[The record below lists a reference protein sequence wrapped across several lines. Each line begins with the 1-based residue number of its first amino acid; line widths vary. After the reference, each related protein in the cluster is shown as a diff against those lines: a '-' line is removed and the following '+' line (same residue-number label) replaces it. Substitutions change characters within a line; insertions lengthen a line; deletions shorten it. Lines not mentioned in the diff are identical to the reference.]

1 MYNFTS
7 TDPEGSSPTQG
18 QLDQAIH
25 HAFVSYPTPK
35 NYNIGIWQP
44 HKVNNHIIK
53 DIWKF
58 LENYCNLAFDYE
70 SMLQAN
76 KQIWWMIYP
85 ESKEV
90 ESNKT
95 FNSVETIISRENIV
109 DIITKMNYFKG
120 TAFDKLF
127 EEDNK
132 KGSYTSMSSI
142 VTTLIRQ
149 YLPSVYMK
157 LQAIQEYLYNNY
169 GYHPSNLNKMF
180 QFSYEFNY
188 TFGKYFNNIPV
199 IPITMSTYFS
209 IPRIVKHLPRDEI
222 IQNESRSMLTQAP
235 RPLSYD
241 DQNFKTFNPAC
252 WWNKEENTIGR
263 RLNIQEFKDNYQNN
277 PVREDLRSKELK
289 FNLKD
294 ELFPNDNYKLFVD
307 NITL

>member
-7 TDPEGSSPTQG
+7 TDPEGTSPTQV

-25 HAFVSYPTPK
+25 HSFLSYPTPK

-44 HKVNNHIIK
+44 HKVSDTIIK

-70 SMLQAN
+70 SMLRAD

-85 ESKEV
+85 ETKAV
-90 ESNKT
+90 ESNET

-109 DIITKMNYFKG
+109 DIITKMDHKSI
-120 TAFDKLF
+120 AFDKLF
-127 EEDNK
+127 EEDSK
-132 KGSYTSMSSI
+132 KVSYNSMSSI
-142 VTTLIRQ
+142 IITMIRQ

-157 LQAIQEYLYNNY
+157 LQAIQEYLYSNH

-188 TFGKYFNNIPV
+188 TFGKYFDNIPV

-222 IQNESRSMLTQAP
+222 IQNDSGSMLIQDA
-235 RPLSYD
+235 RPLSYIGKT
-241 DQNFKTFNPAC
+241 KTFNPAC
-252 WWNKEENTIGR
+252 WWNKEENSLGR
-263 RLNIQEFKDNYQNN
+263 RLTIQEFQDNYQNN
-277 PVREDLRSKELK
+277 PIREDLRSKELK
-289 FNLKD
+289 FNLQD
-294 ELFPNDNYKLFVD
+294 ELFSDNDSKLFVD
-307 NITL
+307 NIIK

>member
-7 TDPEGSSPTQG
+7 TDPEGHAPTQD

-25 HAFVSYPTPK
+25 HAYVSYPTPK

-44 HKVNNHIIK
+44 HKVNNTIVA

-70 SMLQAN
+70 SMLRAD
-76 KQIWWMIYP
+76 KQIWWMIFP

-95 FNSVETIISRENIV
+95 FSEVETIISRENIV
-109 DIITKMNYFKG
+109 DIITKMHSYKAI
-120 TAFDKLF
+120 AFDQLF
-127 EEDNK
+127 LEDSK
-132 KGSYTSMSSI
+132 KDSLNSMSSI

-157 LQAIQEYLYNNY
+157 LQGIQEYLYNRH
-169 GYHPSNLNKMF
+169 GYHPSNLNKML
-180 QFSYEFNY
+180 QYTYEFNY

-199 IPITMSTYFS
+199 IPVSMSTFFN

-222 IQNESRSMLTQAP
+222 VQNNNGSIITQAP
-235 RPLSYD
+235 RALSYIGKT
-241 DQNFKTFNPAC
+241 KTFNPAC
-252 WWNKEENTIGR
+252 WWNKEKNTIGS
-263 RLNIQEFKDNYQNN
+263 RLTIQELQANYQNN
-277 PVREDLRSKELK
+277 PVREDLRSKTLE
-289 FNLKD
+289 FNLD
-294 ELFPNDNYKLFVD
+294 DDLFPRNNYKLFVD
-307 NITL
+307 NIIH

>member
-7 TDPEGSSPTQG
+7 TDPEGTSPTQG
-18 QLDQAIH
+18 QLDKAIH

-44 HKVNNHIIK
+44 HKVSDTIIK

-70 SMLQAN
+70 SMLRAD

-85 ESKEV
+85 ETKEV

-95 FNSVETIISRENIV
+95 FNGVETIISRENIV
-109 DIITKMNYFKG
+109 DIITKMDHKKI
-120 TAFDKLF
+120 AFDKLF
-127 EEDNK
+127 EEDSK
-132 KGSYTSMSSI
+132 KGSYNSMSAI
-142 VTTLIRQ
+142 FLTLVRQ

-157 LQAIQEYLYNNY
+157 LQAIQEYLYSKH

-222 IQNESRSMLTQAP
+222 KQNDSGSMLIQAA
-235 RPLSYD
+235 RPLSYIGKT
-241 DQNFKTFNPAC
+241 KTFNPAC
-252 WWNKEENTIGR
+252 WWNKEENSLGR
-263 RLNIQEFKDNYQNN
+263 RLTIQEFQDNYQNN
-277 PVREDLRSKELK
+277 PIREDLRSKELK
-289 FNLKD
+289 FNLED
-294 ELFPNDNYKLFVD
+294 ELFSDNDSKLFVD
-307 NITL
+307 NIIK

>member
-7 TDPEGSSPTQG
+7 TDPEGSSPTQE
-18 QLDQAIH
+18 QLDRAIH

-44 HKVNNHIIK
+44 HLVNDTLVQ

-70 SMLQAN
+70 SMLRAD

-95 FNSVETIISRENIV
+95 FNTVETIISRENIV
-109 DIITKMNYFKG
+109 DIITKFDRKEI
-120 TAFDKLF
+120 AFDRLF
-127 EEDNK
+127 AEDDK
-132 KGSYTSMSSI
+132 KTTYNSMSAI
-142 VTTLIRQ
+142 FYTLIRQ

-157 LQAIQEYLYNNY
+157 LQGIQEYLYNQH

-180 QFSYEFNY
+180 AYPYEFNY

-199 IPITMSTYFS
+199 IPITMSTFWS

-222 IQNESRSMLTQAP
+222 IENNDGSMLTQAP
-235 RPLSYD
+235 RPLSYVGTT
-241 DQNFKTFNPAC
+241 KTFNPAC
-252 WWNKEENTIGR
+252 WWNKKENTLGR
-263 RLNIQEFKDNYQNN
+263 RLTIEEFKNAYQNN
-277 PVREDLRSKELK
+277 PVREDLRSKKIE
-289 FNLKD
+289 FNLVD
-294 ELFPNDNYKLFVD
+294 ELFPTSTNKLFVD
-307 NITL
+307 NIIN